1 MNTEITSN
9 DKKISVRDKILLTAH
24 DLFYSTGFRATGV
37 DTLIKEAKVTK
48 VTFYRHF
55 PSKSL
60 LILAYLQYRH
70 EIWIKWF
77 ETTLRRHLDESQIPS
92 DALSATLAEWFI
104 SPQFHGC
111 AFINASAE
119 AKSEDIE
126 SEIKE
131 ICRNHKFETKKVI
144 TLLTGMADENVVS
157 EIMLLIDG
165 AIIHAQMGINS
176 DEVINQLKAGLMRLS
191 GNGYTPEQHSYRK

>member
-1 MNTEITSN
+1 MKTEHAGN
-9 DKKISVRDKILLTAH
+9 EAKISVRDKILLTAH
-24 DLFYSTGFRATGV
+24 DLFYSNGFRATGV

-60 LILAYLQYRH
+60 LILAYLHYRH
-70 EIWIKWF
+70 EIWINWF
-77 ETTLRRHLDESQIPS
+77 ESTLRRHLDEGEIPS
-92 DALSATLAEWFI
+92 DAISATLYEWFV
-104 SPQFHGC
+104 SPEFHGC

-126 SEIKE
+126 SEIKA
-131 ICRNHKFETKKVI
+131 ICRDHKIETKNMI
-144 TLLTGMADENVVS
+144 ASLTKIADERVVN

-165 AIIHAQMGINS
+165 AIIHAQMGMDS
-176 DEVINQLKAGLMRLS
+176 ETVINVLKRGLEALT
-191 GNGYTPEQHSYRK
+191 GQK

>member
-1 MNTEITSN
+1 MKAEPAGN
-9 DKKISVRDKILLTAH
+9 DTKISVRDKILLTAH

-37 DTLIKEAKVTK
+37 DSLIKASKVTK

-60 LILAYLQYRH
+60 LILAYLNYRH
-70 EIWIKWF
+70 KIWINWF
-77 ETTLRRHLDESQIPS
+77 ETTLRRHLDEGEIPA
-92 DALSATLAEWFI
+92 DAISATLYEWFI
-104 SPQFHGC
+104 SPEFHGC

-126 SEIKE
+126 NEIKE
-131 ICRNHKFETKKVI
+131 ICRSHKSETKKI
-144 TLLTGMADENVVS
+144 IALLTKSADERVVN

-165 AIIHAQMGINS
+165 AIIHAQMGMDS
-176 DEVINQLKAGLMRLS
+176 EMVRHALKKGLEKLS
-191 GNGYTPEQHSYRK
+191 EQ

>member
-1 MNTEITSN
+1 MKAESENN

-60 LILAYLQYRH
+60 LILAYLHYRH
-70 EIWIKWF
+70 EIWINWF
-77 ETTLRRHLDESQIPS
+77 EATLRRHLVEGHTPA
-92 DALSATLAEWFI
+92 DALSATLCEWFI
-104 SPQFHGC
+104 SPDFHGC

-126 SEIKE
+126 SEIKA
-131 ICRNHKFETKKVI
+131 ICRDHKIETKKI
-144 TLLTGMADENVVS
+144 IALLTKIADERAVN

-165 AIIHAQMGINS
+165 AIIHAQMGMET
-176 DEVINQLKAGLMRLS
+176 DEVITSLKRALAGLPD
-191 GNGYTPEQHSYRK
+191 GN

>member
-1 MNTEITSN
+1 MKTEHAGN
-9 DKKISVRDKILLTAH
+9 EAKISVRDKILLTAH
-24 DLFYSTGFRATGV
+24 DLFYSNGFRATGV

-60 LILAYLQYRH
+60 LILAYLHYRH
-70 EIWIKWF
+70 EIWISWF
-77 ETTLRRHLDESQIPS
+77 ETTLRRHLDEGEIPS
-92 DALSATLAEWFI
+92 DAISATLYEWFI
-104 SPQFHGC
+104 SPEFHGC

-126 SEIKE
+126 SEIKA
-131 ICRNHKFETKKVI
+131 ICRGHKIETKNMI
-144 TLLTGMADENVVS
+144 ALLTKIADKRVVN

-165 AIIHAQMGINS
+165 AIIHAQMGMDS
-176 DEVINQLKAGLMRLS
+176 ETVINVLKRGLEALT
-191 GNGYTPEQHSYRK
+191 GQK

>member
-1 MNTEITSN
+1 MKTEHAGN
-9 DKKISVRDKILLTAH
+9 EAKISVRDKILLTAH
-24 DLFYSTGFRATGV
+24 DLFYSNGFRATGV

-60 LILAYLQYRH
+60 LILAYLHYRH
-70 EIWIKWF
+70 EIWINWF
-77 ETTLRRHLDESQIPS
+77 ESTLRRHLDEGEIPS
-92 DALSATLAEWFI
+92 DAISATLYEWFI
-104 SPQFHGC
+104 SPEFHGC

-126 SEIKE
+126 SEIKA
-131 ICRNHKFETKKVI
+131 ICRGHKIETKNMI
-144 TLLTGMADENVVS
+144 ALLTKIADERVVN

-165 AIIHAQMGINS
+165 AIIHAQMGMDS
-176 DEVINQLKAGLMRLS
+176 ETVINVLKRGLEALT
-191 GNGYTPEQHSYRK
+191 GQK

>member
-1 MNTEITSN
+1 MKTEPASN
-9 DKKISVRDKILLTAH
+9 ETKISVRDKILRTAH
-24 DLFYSTGFRATGV
+24 DLFYSTGFKATGV

-60 LILAYLQYRH
+60 LILAYLHYRH
-70 EIWIKWF
+70 EIWMNWF
-77 ETTLRRHLDESQIPS
+77 EASLRRNFNAGQTSSE
-92 DALSATLAEWFI
+92 ALSATLYEWFV
-104 SPQFHGC
+104 SPEFHGC

-126 SEIKE
+126 SEIKA
-131 ICRNHKFETKKVI
+131 ICRDHKLETKKMI
-144 TLLTGMADENVVS
+144 TSLTKIADERVIN

-165 AIIHAQMGINS
+165 AIIHAQMGV
-176 DEVINQLKAGLMRLS
+176 DTDAVISPLKAGIRLL
-191 GNGYTPEQHSYRK
+191 TTRML

>member
-1 MNTEITSN
+1 MKTEHAGN
-9 DKKISVRDKILLTAH
+9 EAKISVRDKILLTAH
-24 DLFYSTGFRATGV
+24 DLFYSNGFRATGV

-60 LILAYLQYRH
+60 LILAYLHYRH
-70 EIWIKWF
+70 EIWISWF
-77 ETTLRRHLDESQIPS
+77 ETTLRRHLDEGEIPS
-92 DALSATLAEWFI
+92 DAISATLYEWFI
-104 SPQFHGC
+104 SPEFHGC

-126 SEIKE
+126 SEIKA
-131 ICRNHKFETKKVI
+131 ICRDHKIETKNMI
-144 TLLTGMADENVVS
+144 ASLTKIADERVVN

-165 AIIHAQMGINS
+165 AIIHAQMGMDS
-176 DEVINQLKAGLMRLS
+176 ETVINVLKRGLEALT
-191 GNGYTPEQHSYRK
+191 GQK

>member
-1 MNTEITSN
+1 MKTEPAGN
-9 DKKISVRDKILLTAH
+9 DTKISVRDKILLTAH

-37 DTLIKEAKVTK
+37 DTLIKASKVTK

-60 LILAYLQYRH
+60 LILAYLHYRH
-70 EIWIKWF
+70 EIWISWF
-77 ETTLRRHLDESQIPS
+77 ETTLRRHLDEGEIPS
-92 DALSATLAEWFI
+92 NAISSTLYEWFI
-104 SPQFHGC
+104 SPEFHGC

-131 ICRNHKFETKKVI
+131 ICRDHKSETKKTIV
-144 TLLTGMADENVVS
+144 TLTGINDEETVND
-157 EIMLLIDG
+157 MMMLIDG
-165 AIIHAQMGINS
+165 AIIHAQMGM
-176 DEVINQLKAGLMRLS
+176 DAERVVKALKTGLEKLT
-191 GNGYTPEQHSYRK
+191 GQ

>member
-1 MNTEITSN
+1 MKTEPASN
-9 DKKISVRDKILLTAH
+9 ETKISVRDKILRTAH
-24 DLFYSTGFRATGV
+24 DLFYSTGFKATGV

-60 LILAYLQYRH
+60 LILAYLHYRH
-70 EIWIKWF
+70 EIWMNWF
-77 ETTLRRHLDESQIPS
+77 EASLRRNLNAGQTSSE
-92 DALSATLAEWFI
+92 ALSAALYEWFV
-104 SPQFHGC
+104 SPEFHGC

-126 SEIKE
+126 SEIKA
-131 ICRNHKFETKKVI
+131 ICRDHKLETKKMI
-144 TLLTGMADENVVS
+144 TSLTKIADERVIN

-165 AIIHAQMGINS
+165 AIIHAQMGV
-176 DEVINQLKAGLMRLS
+176 DTDAVISPLKAGIRLL
-191 GNGYTPEQHSYRK
+191 TTRML

>member
-1 MNTEITSN
+1 MKTEPASN
-9 DKKISVRDKILLTAH
+9 ETKISVRDKILHTAH
-24 DLFYSTGFRATGV
+24 DLFYSTGFKATGV

-60 LILAYLQYRH
+60 LILAYLHYRH
-70 EIWIKWF
+70 EIWMNWF
-77 ETTLRRHLDESQIPS
+77 EASLRRNLNAGQASS
-92 DALSATLAEWFI
+92 DALSATLYEWFV
-104 SPQFHGC
+104 SPEFHGC

-126 SEIKE
+126 SEIKA
-131 ICRNHKFETKKVI
+131 ICRDHKLETKKMITSLTKVTDERVI
-144 TLLTGMADENVVS
+144 N

-165 AIIHAQMGINS
+165 AIIHAQMGV
-176 DEVINQLKAGLMRLS
+176 DTDAVISPLKAGIRLL
-191 GNGYTPEQHSYRK
+191 TTRML

>member
-1 MNTEITSN
+1 MKAEPASH

-37 DTLIKEAKVTK
+37 DTLIKASKVTK
-48 VTFYRHF
+48 VTFYRQF

-60 LILAYLQYRH
+60 LILAYLHYRH
-70 EIWIKWF
+70 EIWINWF
-77 ETTLRRHLDESQIPS
+77 ETTLRRHLGEGEIPS
-92 DALSATLAEWFI
+92 EAISATLYEWFI
-104 SPQFHGC
+104 SPEFHGC

-131 ICRNHKFETKKVI
+131 ICRDHKSETKKTIVTI
-144 TLLTGMADENVVS
+144 AGINDEETVND
-157 EIMLLIDG
+157 IMMLIDG
-165 AIIHAQMGINS
+165 AIIHAQMGM
-176 DEVINQLKAGLMRLS
+176 DPERVVKALKTGIEKLT
-191 GNGYTPEQHSYRK
+191 GQ

>member
-1 MNTEITSN
+1 MKTEHAGN
-9 DKKISVRDKILLTAH
+9 EAKISVRDKILLTAH
-24 DLFYSTGFRATGV
+24 DLFYSNGFRATGV

-60 LILAYLQYRH
+60 LILAYLHYRH
-70 EIWIKWF
+70 EIWINWF
-77 ETTLRRHLDESQIPS
+77 KTTLRRHLDEGEIPS
-92 DALSATLAEWFI
+92 DAISATLYEWFI
-104 SPQFHGC
+104 SPEFHGC

-126 SEIKE
+126 SEIKA
-131 ICRNHKFETKKVI
+131 ICRGHKIETKNMI
-144 TLLTGMADENVVS
+144 ALLTKIADERVVN

-165 AIIHAQMGINS
+165 AIIHAQMGMDS
-176 DEVINQLKAGLMRLS
+176 ETVINVLKRGLEALT
-191 GNGYTPEQHSYRK
+191 GQK

>member
-1 MNTEITSN
+1 MKTEHAGNEAI
-9 DKKISVRDKILLTAH
+9 ISVRDKILLTAH
-24 DLFYSTGFRATGV
+24 DLFYSNGFRATGV

-60 LILAYLQYRH
+60 LILAYLHYRH
-70 EIWIKWF
+70 EIWINWF
-77 ETTLRRHLDESQIPS
+77 ETTLRRHLDEGEIPS
-92 DALSATLAEWFI
+92 DAISATLYEWFI
-104 SPQFHGC
+104 SPEFHGC

-126 SEIKE
+126 SEIKA
-131 ICRNHKFETKKVI
+131 ICRDHKIETKNMI
-144 TLLTGMADENVVS
+144 ASLTKIADERVVN

-165 AIIHAQMGINS
+165 AIIHAQMGTDS
-176 DEVINQLKAGLMRLS
+176 ETVINVLKSGLEALTS
-191 GNGYTPEQHSYRK
+191 QK

>member
-1 MNTEITSN
+1 MKTEHAGN
-9 DKKISVRDKILLTAH
+9 EAKISVRDKILLTAH
-24 DLFYSTGFRATGV
+24 DLFYSNGFRATGV

-60 LILAYLQYRH
+60 LILAYLHYRH
-70 EIWIKWF
+70 EIWINWF
-77 ETTLRRHLDESQIPS
+77 ETTLRRHLDEGEIPS
-92 DALSATLAEWFI
+92 DAISATLYEWFI
-104 SPQFHGC
+104 SPEFHGC

-126 SEIKE
+126 SEIKA
-131 ICRNHKFETKKVI
+131 ICRGHKIETKNMI
-144 TLLTGMADENVVS
+144 ALLTKIADERVVN

-165 AIIHAQMGINS
+165 AIIHAQMGMDS
-176 DEVINQLKAGLMRLS
+176 ETVINVLKRGLEALT
-191 GNGYTPEQHSYRK
+191 GHK

>member
-1 MNTEITSN
+1 VKTEHAGN
-9 DKKISVRDKILLTAH
+9 EAKISVRDKILLTAH
-24 DLFYSTGFRATGV
+24 DLFYSNGFRATGV

-60 LILAYLQYRH
+60 LILAYLHYRH
-70 EIWIKWF
+70 EIWINWF
-77 ETTLRRHLDESQIPS
+77 ETTLRRHLDEGEIPS
-92 DALSATLAEWFI
+92 DAISATLYEWFI
-104 SPQFHGC
+104 SPEFHGC

-126 SEIKE
+126 NEIKA
-131 ICRNHKFETKKVI
+131 ICRDHKIETKNMI
-144 TLLTGMADENVVS
+144 ASLTKIADERVVN

-165 AIIHAQMGINS
+165 AIIHAQMGMDS
-176 DEVINQLKAGLMRLS
+176 ETVINVLKRGLEALT
-191 GNGYTPEQHSYRK
+191 GQK

>member
-1 MNTEITSN
+1 MKTEHAGN
-9 DKKISVRDKILLTAH
+9 EAKISVRDKILLTAH
-24 DLFYSTGFRATGV
+24 DLFYSNGFRATGV

-60 LILAYLQYRH
+60 LILAYLHYRH
-70 EIWIKWF
+70 EIWISWF
-77 ETTLRRHLDESQIPS
+77 ETTLRRHLDEGEIPS
-92 DALSATLAEWFI
+92 DAISATLYEWFI
-104 SPQFHGC
+104 SPEFHGC

-126 SEIKE
+126 SEIKA
-131 ICRNHKFETKKVI
+131 ICRGHKIETKNMI
-144 TLLTGMADENVVS
+144 ALLTKIADERVVN

-165 AIIHAQMGINS
+165 AIIHAQMGMDS
-176 DEVINQLKAGLMRLS
+176 ETVINVLKRGLEALT
-191 GNGYTPEQHSYRK
+191 GQK

>member
-1 MNTEITSN
+1 MKTEPASN
-9 DKKISVRDKILLTAH
+9 ETKISVRDKILHTAH
-24 DLFYSTGFRATGV
+24 DLFYSTGFKATGV

-60 LILAYLQYRH
+60 LILAYLHYRH
-70 EIWIKWF
+70 EIWMNWF
-77 ETTLRRHLDESQIPS
+77 EASLRRNLNAGQASS
-92 DALSATLAEWFI
+92 DALSATLYEWFV
-104 SPQFHGC
+104 SPEFHGC

-126 SEIKE
+126 SEIKA
-131 ICRNHKFETKKVI
+131 ICRDHKLETKKMI
-144 TLLTGMADENVVS
+144 TSLTKIADERVIN

-165 AIIHAQMGINS
+165 AIIHAQMGV
-176 DEVINQLKAGLMRLS
+176 DTDAVISPLKAGIRLL
-191 GNGYTPEQHSYRK
+191 TTRML

>member
-1 MNTEITSN
+1 VKTEHAGN
-9 DKKISVRDKILLTAH
+9 EAKISVRDKILLTAH
-24 DLFYSTGFRATGV
+24 DLFYSNGFRATGV

-55 PSKSL
+55 PGKSL

-70 EIWIKWF
+70 EIWINWF
-77 ETTLRRHLDESQIPS
+77 ETTLRRHLDEGEIPS
-92 DALSATLAEWFI
+92 DAISATLYEWFI
-104 SPQFHGC
+104 SPEFHGC

-126 SEIKE
+126 SEIKA
-131 ICRNHKFETKKVI
+131 ICRDHKIETKNMI
-144 TLLTGMADENVVS
+144 ASLTKIADERVVN

-165 AIIHAQMGINS
+165 AIIHAQMGMDS
-176 DEVINQLKAGLMRLS
+176 ETVINVLKSGLEALT
-191 GNGYTPEQHSYRK
+191 GQK

>member
-1 MNTEITSN
+1 MKTEPASN
-9 DKKISVRDKILLTAH
+9 ETKISVRDKILRTAH
-24 DLFYSTGFRATGV
+24 DLFYSTGFKATGV

-60 LILAYLQYRH
+60 LILAYLHYRH
-70 EIWIKWF
+70 EIWMNWF
-77 ETTLRRHLDESQIPS
+77 EASLRRNLNAGQTSSE
-92 DALSATLAEWFI
+92 ALSATLYEWFV
-104 SPQFHGC
+104 SPEFHGC

-126 SEIKE
+126 SEIKA
-131 ICRNHKFETKKVI
+131 ICRDHKLETKKMI
-144 TLLTGMADENVVS
+144 TSLTKIADERVIN

-165 AIIHAQMGINS
+165 SIIHAQMGM
-176 DEVINQLKAGLMRLS
+176 DTDAVISPLKAGIRLL
-191 GNGYTPEQHSYRK
+191 TTRML

>member
-1 MNTEITSN
+1 MKTEPAGN
-9 DKKISVRDKILLTAH
+9 DTKISVRDKILLTAH

-37 DTLIKEAKVTK
+37 DTLIKASKVTK

-60 LILAYLQYRH
+60 LILAYLHYRH
-70 EIWIKWF
+70 EIWISWF
-77 ETTLRRHLDESQIPS
+77 ETTLRRHLDEGKIPS
-92 DALSATLAEWFI
+92 DATSATLYEWFI
-104 SPQFHGC
+104 SPEFHGC

-131 ICRNHKFETKKVI
+131 ICRDHKSETKKKIV
-144 TLLTGMADENVVS
+144 TLTGINDEETVNDV
-157 EIMLLIDG
+157 MMLIDG
-165 AIIHAQMGINS
+165 AIIHAQMGM
-176 DEVINQLKAGLMRLS
+176 DPERVVKALKTGLEKL
-191 GNGYTPEQHSYRK
+191 NGQ